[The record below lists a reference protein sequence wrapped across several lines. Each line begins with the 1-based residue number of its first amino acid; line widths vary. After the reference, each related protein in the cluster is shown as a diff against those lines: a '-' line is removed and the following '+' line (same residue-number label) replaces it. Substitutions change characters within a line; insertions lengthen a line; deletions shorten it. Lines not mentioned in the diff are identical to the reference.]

1 MMKAFSPIVQLQIL
15 ANNRPLQE
23 YHKDD
28 HTFVEGQNGQDF
40 SILLKNLSG
49 KKILVHPTVDGLSAM
64 TGKVASQNDSD
75 HGYILGPGHRL
86 TVPGWRLDDS
96 QVAQFFFAGS
106 GDSYAEKT
114 GKSKDKGVVACAV
127 WEEKVYVDP
136 RPNRIMRGA
145 WPISRGACGQSIGYS
160 GGQPT
165 SKGAG
170 GQGGMSYGEEKCN
183 SGFQTECCV
192 ESSSAN
198 YGSATKSVTTSNL
211 GTGFGEATSH
221 AVQKVRFVP
230 ASEKPIVTA
239 IVYYDNAEGLQARG
253 IKVKNNRTRNLPNPF
268 PKDQDTGCTPP
279 EGWEA

>member
-28 HTFVEGQNGQDF
+28 HTFVEGQEGKNFD
-40 SILLKNLSG
+40 IVLKNLSG

-64 TGKVASQNDSD
+64 TGEEASQNDSD

-114 GKSKDKGVVACAV
+114 GKSKDKGVIACAV
-127 WEEKVYVDP
+127 WEEKVQHTFIDT
-136 RPNRIMRGA
+136 RPNRVTRGA
-145 WPISRGACGQSIGYS
+145 QPTSRGACGQSV
-160 GGQPT
+160 
-165 SKGAG
+165 
-170 GQGGMSYGEEKCN
+170 
-183 SGFQTECCV
+183 GFQTECCV
-192 ESSSAN
+192 EPSSNMYGTNTISSS
-198 YGSATKSVTTSNL
+198 TCNL

-253 IKVKNNRTRNLPNPF
+253 IKVKNNKTRNLPNPF
-268 PKDQDTGCTPP
+268 PKDKAVGCEPP
-279 EGWEA
+279 AGWEE